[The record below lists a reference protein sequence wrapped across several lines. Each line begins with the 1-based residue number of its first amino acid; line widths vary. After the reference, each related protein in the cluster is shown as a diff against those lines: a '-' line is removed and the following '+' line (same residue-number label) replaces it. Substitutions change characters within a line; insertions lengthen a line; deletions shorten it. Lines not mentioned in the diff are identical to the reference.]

1 MKNLKIISPYENIYI
16 LYHYFCTTDIF
27 LKHTKMYFNLKH
39 IIKNTFAVIMHDLL
53 KTNGVKKV
61 YIYKTFFPEGIIQNL
76 YPASNEIFF
85 LLTCCFSITLL
96 LDIDGYNHKS
106 TLQDTNVLNFF
117 PSKSLL

>member
-1 MKNLKIISPYENIYI
+1 
-16 LYHYFCTTDIF
+16 
-27 LKHTKMYFNLKH
+27 
-39 IIKNTFAVIMHDLL
+39 MHDLL

-61 YIYKTFFPEGIIQNL
+61 YIYKTFIPEGIIQKL

-85 LLTCCFSITLL
+85 LLTCCCSITLL

-117 PSKSLL
+117 PLEKSFVVFDQISRWDVKLS